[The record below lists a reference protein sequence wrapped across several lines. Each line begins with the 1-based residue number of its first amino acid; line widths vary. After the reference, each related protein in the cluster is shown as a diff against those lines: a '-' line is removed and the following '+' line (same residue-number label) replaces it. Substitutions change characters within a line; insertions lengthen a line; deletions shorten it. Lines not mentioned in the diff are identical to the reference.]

1 MGLPLPLF
9 QIAVFLRR
17 YRCGGPYT
25 IRNDTGGG
33 AAGFGHRG
41 RAAGGGAE
49 NTGTKGDETLQT
61 LDSKNAAVD
70 SGDVALDSKNV
81 GDIKG
86 TFTVPAY
93 QRGYRWDKT
102 QVKEL
107 LEDIDR
113 SGDKGLCLQP
123 IVVKRRDDGRYELID
138 GQQRLTTLYL
148 IYLYMKNYKQIDP
161 PFSLEYETRPKSGEY
176 LARLDEKSKDDNV
189 DFYHIYGS
197 YQAIK
202 RWFEEAANQDRTKAD
217 TICSKFSS
225 SVFVIWYAVGVE
237 TNSSDLFTRLNAGK
251 IPLTNAELIKARLF
265 LSLRDEGK
273 GKSPEWANLK
283 QIEIATQWD
292 AMERE
297 LRDEEFWA
305 FLTNAPGDAYPARI
319 ELVFDILAKKGQKD
333 KEEFQTFRWFEKR
346 LKNDENDKAGKA
358 DRLWNEVQ
366 ETFQML
372 RSWYEDRDLY
382 HAIGYLVACGAEG
395 LPSLVAEA
403 KERAKSE
410 FKQKVLEEKIKESL
424 RSNGKDEL
432 CLEDL
437 SYKSDTK
444 MIEKI
449 LLLFNIKEMKNSLE
463 RYPFSRHKKERLSLE
478 HIHAQ
483 NAESLSKEKEWG
495 EWLTE
500 HEKALEKID
509 PNDEEFKEI
518 RNEIQGVLKE
528 KDKVGIHRETFEKLQ
543 RDVIQALSDKGGEL
557 KLHGLGNLALIP
569 QDVNSTLN
577 NSVFAVKR
585 QKIIELDRDG
595 CYIPIGTRR
604 VFLKYYGDGQ
614 NRLHLWSPSDYDAY
628 FKEIEDVLKP
638 YLSKIRPTEE
648 GGQ

>member
-1 MGLPLPLF
+1 MPEL
-9 QIAVFLRR
+9 VSK
-17 YRCGGPYT
+17 T
-25 IRNDTGGG
+25 ISEIQ
-33 AAGFGHRG
+33 G
-41 RAAGGGAE
+41 R
-49 NTGTKGDETLQT
+49 
-61 LDSKNAAVD
+61 
-70 SGDVALDSKNV
+70 
-81 GDIKG
+81 
-86 TFTVPAY
+86 FTVPDY
-93 QRGYRWDKT
+93 QRGYRWEEQ
-102 QVKEL
+102 QVRDL
-107 LEDIDR
+107 LDDILNAD
-113 SGDKGLCLQP
+113 DNLCLQP
-123 IVVKRRDDGRYELID
+123 VVVKPKRTGENHWELID

-148 IYLYMKNYKQIDP
+148 IYRFMKDEGYKPRIDL

-202 RWFEEAANQDRTKAD
+202 EWFGEAANQAQTKAE
-217 TICSKFSS
+217 TINSKLAENIFL
-225 SVFVIWYAVGVE
+225 IWYEVDEKTDAPE
-237 TNSSDLFTRLNAGK
+237 LFTRLNAGK

-297 LRDEEFWA
+297 LHDEEFWA

-346 LKNDENDKAGKA
+346 LKNDENDKAGKT

-382 HAIGYLVACGAEG
+382 HAIGYLVACGAEK
-395 LPSLVAEA
+395 LPSLVTEA
-403 KERAKSE
+403 KKRTKSE
-410 FKQKVLEEKIKESL
+410 FRRKVLEEKIRESL
-424 RSNGKDEL
+424 KSNGKDEL
-432 CLEDL
+432 RLEDL
-437 SYKSDTK
+437 SYESDTK
-444 MIEKI
+444 TIEKI

-463 RYPFSRHKKERLSLE
+463 RYPFSLHKKERWSLE

-483 NAESLSKEKEWG
+483 NAESLSKEKEWE

-509 PNDEEFKEI
+509 PNDEDFKKI
-518 RNEIQGVLKE
+518 RNEIQGILGILEE
-528 KDKVGIHRETFEKLQ
+528 KNKGGIHRETFRKIQ
-543 RDVIQALSDKGGEL
+543 QSVIQALSDKGREL
-557 KLHGLGNLALIP
+557 KLHRLGNLALIP
-569 QDVNSTLN
+569 QKENSTLS

-585 QKIIELDRDG
+585 QKIIEMDREG
-595 CYIPIGTRR
+595 SYIPVGTRR

-614 NRLHLWSPSDYDAY
+614 NCLHLWSPSDYDAY

-638 YLSKIRPTEE
+638 YLSKIMSTEE